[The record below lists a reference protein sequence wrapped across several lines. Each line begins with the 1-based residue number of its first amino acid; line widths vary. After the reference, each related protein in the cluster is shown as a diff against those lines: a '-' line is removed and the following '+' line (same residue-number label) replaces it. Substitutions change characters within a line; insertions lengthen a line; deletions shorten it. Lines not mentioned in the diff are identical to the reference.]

1 MTQFAPCTLSASA
14 CSESHTLH
22 MPFEREYLELAAVA
36 DAAGSEAPTWVLT
49 TAADHSLL
57 FRVDVEA
64 PFAATLTIGE
74 NGLWLLRIVAGDED
88 ERTIRVGMAGDYQ
101 GVLRNVGLALLEVG
115 EELSAMGEPGDFEFI
130 AASLNFALAIDE
142 KPVVAT
148 AAEALGR
155 LLLADGSAQE
165 GADLLAEYAIPAFR
179 AIGQDQRAAALQRLV
194 E

>member
-1 MTQFAPCTLSASA
+1 
-14 CSESHTLH
+14 

-165 GADLLAEYAIPAFR
+165 GAELLAEYAIPAFR